1 MSEIPRDTLG
11 GIMAKRK
18 HSNAGI
24 GPDNWLYIGADALS
38 LFAEEGGALAIRQ
51 SESGIT
57 IELLGVTLE
66 DHRLPE
72 SFRELAN
79 SAVRVDSE
87 ES

>member
-1 MSEIPRDTLG
+1 
-11 GIMAKRK
+11 MARRK
-18 HSNAGI
+18 HNNAGI